1 MRFAG
6 NDTKLV
12 KYAWPVIVSSVMD
25 QAGKAQA
32 VPGSLK
38 LLQDGIYHIV
48 GCSSPEYKCYPP
60 FQSRMCSTKQD
71 CNYDLSQL
79 RWGLQTALELAE
91 EFPELAADLKER
103 GIDARWWQALLAG
116 KLAWYPY
123 DDATGF
129 RLDANCTFGSRIAH
143 PRQSCQCARA
153 FVLCFRI
160 LHSPLAI
167 LLLLPSP
174 CLRRCIRV
182 PTPALLAPVTGV

>member
-1 MRFAG
+1 M
-6 NDTKLV
+6 

-32 VPGSLK
+32 APGSLK

-48 GCSSPEYKCYPP
+48 GCNSPEYKCYAP
-60 FQSRMCSTKQD
+60 FKSRMCSTKQD
-71 CNYDLSQL
+71 CNYALSQL
-79 RWGLQTALELAE
+79 RWGLQTALELVE

-129 RLDANCTFGSRIAH
+129 RLDANCTFGSCIDRLV
-143 PRQSCQCARA
+143 SLFCQCAVLSFFA
-153 FVLCFRI
+153 FTFRTHHSRFLLQTTPRCFGFRHRI
-160 LHSPLAI
+160 GWCS
-167 LLLLPSP
+167 
-174 CLRRCIRV
+174 R
-182 PTPALLAPVTGV
+182 G